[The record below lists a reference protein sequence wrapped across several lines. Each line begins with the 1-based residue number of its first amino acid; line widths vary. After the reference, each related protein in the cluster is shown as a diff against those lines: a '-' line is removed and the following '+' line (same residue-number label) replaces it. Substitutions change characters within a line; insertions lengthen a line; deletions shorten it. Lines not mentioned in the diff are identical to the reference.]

1 MIVLHLTYE
10 LLTGDFQPDQWEEY
24 QRTKQK
30 DSSDSDDED
39 DQEKNDSDKKNT
51 GQDQIN
57 SSIKV
62 SKLTIDLDEDIPL
75 SKVKEILAR
84 YLVKNTSKQIYNMY
98 AHRWLSW
105 MSTGLPCGRS

>member
-1 MIVLHLTYE
+1 MIVLHLTE
-10 LLTGDFQPDQWEEY
+10 LLTADFQPDQWEEY

-30 DSSDSDDED
+30 DSSDSEDEE
-39 DQEKNDSDKKNT
+39 DQEKNDSDKKKT

-84 YLVKNTSKQIYNMY
+84 YLVKNTRKQIYNMY
-98 AHRWLSW
+98 AHWWLSW
-105 MSTGLPCGRS
+105 MSTGLPRGRS